1 MKRTNLFYMLAIFC
15 VFLPVSS
22 VHGEESDESIF
33 FNTLS
38 PDALILLDLS
48 GSMSWTP
55 VGKTMFISSSSSCD
69 TSGPF
74 YEESDSS
81 HSKACTI
88 DTGSVPK
95 WSNTACTGPFYRSS
109 GSGHTTNCSR
119 LEIAK
124 RALFTILDD
133 TDNGIVDSQDEKNLG
148 IRFGY
153 MRYNYCS
160 GDDTGGS
167 YSSGCNRLIQGIGGR
182 YSKIY
187 CNSAKPPDRCSSPV
201 SSGGIGGED
210 ASGGTPL
217 VAALQEAKLYLD
229 YHKTTDAA
237 RACRSKFV
245 LLITDGAD
253 TYTCG
258 GSGSED
264 QLDQYKRRRAVVS
277 KTKALADAGY
287 KVFVVGFGA
296 DMPHFLRNTL
306 NWMAFHG
313 GTDNSLAAN
322 SGDTAAYDPSS
333 TLLCQD
339 SSTAHHNIEGD
350 GDHYYAAN
358 DPGEILLSGYAF
370 LAYGSADLTT
380 ALKQAVNA
388 IREAPYCFSTV
399 SVASSRAKDENFI
412 YEASFQPYTHDPF
425 WRGHVKKYNLL
436 PDGNLAD
443 VAWDA
448 GTVLQSTAPGSR
460 RILTL
465 LSAGGLVPFT
475 TANVSRGLLG
485 VGTDSE
491 RDRVVGYFRGDPAYN
506 PEGWKLGDIFHSNP
520 VTVGSPSGS
529 FNDIRDMNRAFI
541 AFRDSHPR
549 TSVTGARIILTP
561 ANDGQIHAFRS
572 SDGAEVWSFIP
583 PNLLPK
589 LKNIVHVSHPTNL
602 IHDYFVDGPVS
613 VADAWLGSG
622 DGRSKSPSSWKTL
635 AIFGEGRGGG
645 TYLWSS
651 SSSCDS
657 GFNAQYTSSYPHYC
671 GYYALDVTDTANPVF
686 HWKLTLNYGEG
697 AYLAAPWSRMAMGRV
712 KINGN
717 EKWVGF
723 FGGGY
728 NASECASGD
737 DCDPRGK
744 GFFVVDLSDGTVLW
758 RYTRAADTTMNY
770 SMPGAPGVIDADF
783 DGFIDTA
790 YIGDMGGNLWR
801 FKFCTASDGASCNT
815 AAWSG
820 GRFFEN
826 TSATPNPIFS
836 SPTMSKDQFGN
847 SWVFWGTGD
856 KTDPLVLTVQEKFF
870 AVKDNTRS
878 GTYNVGHLQNIT
890 SSMYVD
896 SETRRG
902 WYVNM
907 ETGEKILADPSIFA
921 GVAYFTS
928 YVPDSTGDPC
938 LQAGTA
944 RLYAI
949 ATLPLFIDGI
959 VYDPGAGVLS
969 APADPHSTS
978 GGARRIVIGV
988 GIPTAPILSFKP
1000 SGALPPDLYVTI
1012 SGGSGVGG
1020 STMRAPIDPPFT
1032 SNRTNILFWRDG
1044 RIR

>member
-1 MKRTNLFYMLAIFC
+1 MKKTNTFCILAIFC
-15 VFLPVSS
+15 ALLPISAVQAQS
-22 VHGEESDESIF
+22 EDEGVF

-38 PDALILLDLS
+38 PDALILLDDS
-48 GSMSWTP
+48 GSMRWTP
-55 VGKTMFISSSSSCD
+55 GGKTMYISSSLSCD
-69 TSGPF
+69 SSGPF
-74 YEESDSS
+74 YEASDSS
-81 HSKACTI
+81 HSKVCTI
-88 DTGSVPK
+88 DIGSVPK
-95 WSNTACTGPFYRSS
+95 WGNTACTGPFYRNS
-109 GSGHTTNCSR
+109 GSGHTTDCSR
-119 LEIAK
+119 LQIAK

-133 TDNGIVDSQDEKNLG
+133 TDNNVVDSQDEKNLG

-153 MRYNYCS
+153 MRFYDCS
-160 GDDTGGS
+160 ADDTGGS
-167 YSSGCNRLIQGIGGR
+167 YNSGCNKLIWGIGSK

-187 CNSAKPPDRCSSPV
+187 CNNSTKCTPSSSALP
-201 SSGGIGGED
+201 GIGGEA

-217 VAALQEAKLYLD
+217 VAGLQEAKAYLD
-229 YHKTTDAA
+229 YHKTTDPA

-306 NWMAFHG
+306 NWMAFQG

-339 SSTAHHNIEGD
+339 SSSAHHNIEGD

-358 DPGEILLSGYAF
+358 DPGEIPLSGYAF

-412 YEASFQPYTHDPF
+412 YEASFQPFNNDPF
-425 WRGHVKKYNLL
+425 WRGHLKKYNLL
-436 PDGNLAD
+436 ADGNLAD

-448 GTVLQSTAPGSR
+448 GVVLQAKPADGR
-460 RILTL
+460 RVLTL

-475 TANVSRGLLG
+475 AGNVSKELLG
-485 VGTDSE
+485 VSSDSQ
-491 RDRVVGYFRGDPAYN
+491 RDQVVGYLRGDPAYN
-506 PEGWKLGDIFHSNP
+506 PDSWKLGDIFHSNP
-520 VTVGSPSGS
+520 ITVGSPSSS
-529 FNDIRDMNRAFI
+529 FNDVRDVNHAFSQ
-541 AFRDSHPR
+541 FRTSHPR
-549 TSVTGARIILTP
+549 TSVTGGRIILTP

-583 PNLLPK
+583 PNLFPK
-589 LKNIVHVSHPTNL
+589 LKNVAHVSHPTSL

-622 DGRSKSPSSWKTL
+622 DGRAKSPASWKTL
-635 AIFGEGRGGG
+635 AIFGEGRGAGSF
-645 TYLWSS
+645 LWSS
-651 SSSCDS
+651 SPFCDS
-657 GFNAQYTSSYPHYC
+657 GFNAQYTSSYPYYC

-686 HWKLTLNYGEG
+686 HWRLTLNYGEG
-697 AYLAAPWSRMAMGRV
+697 AYLGAPWSRMAVGRV

-723 FGGGY
+723 FGGGF
-728 NASECASGD
+728 NASDCAGAD

-744 GFFVVDLSDGTVLW
+744 GFFVVDLIDGTVLW
-758 RYTRAADTTMNY
+758 SYTRATDTTMDY
-770 SMPGAPGVIDADF
+770 SMPAAPGVVDADF

-790 YIGDMGGNLWR
+790 YIGDLAGNLWR
-801 FKFCTASDGASCNT
+801 FKFCTAAEGASCNT
-815 AAWSG
+815 LAWSG

-826 TSATPNPIFS
+826 TETLKPIFT

-847 SWVFWGTGD
+847 SWIFWGTGD
-856 KTDPLVLTVQEKFF
+856 KMDPLALSVQEKFF

-878 GTYNVGHLQNIT
+878 GTYQIAHLQNIT

-896 SETRRG
+896 SDTERG

-907 ETGEKILADPSIFA
+907 ETGEKILADPSVFA
-921 GVAYFTS
+921 GVTYFTS
-928 YVPDSTGDPC
+928 YVPDRTGDPC

-944 RLYAI
+944 RLYAV
-949 ATLPLFIDGI
+949 ATLRLFIDGI
-959 VYDPGAGVLS
+959 IYDPGAGVLS
-969 APADPHSTS
+969 APADPRSTS
-978 GGARRIVIGV
+978 GGARRITIGV

-1000 SGALPPDLYVTI
+1000 SGALPPDMYVTI

-1020 STMRAPIDPPFT
+1020 STMRAPLDPPFT